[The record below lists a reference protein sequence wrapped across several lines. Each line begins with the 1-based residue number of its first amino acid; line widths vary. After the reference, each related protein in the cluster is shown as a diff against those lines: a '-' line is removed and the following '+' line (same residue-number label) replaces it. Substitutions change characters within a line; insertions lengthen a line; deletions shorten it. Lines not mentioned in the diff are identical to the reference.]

1 MTMSGLKAPNNKI
14 LVAGTPLIQELNV
27 ENATNMYPG
36 RLVKKGTNDNDVTVS
51 GAAGICFGWL
61 GYEQCTNAGFMPTD
75 KTTNYAANA
84 QAPVL
89 YGGGFVV
96 LGKLAANQTV
106 VKGDRLVAAAD
117 GMVSKA
123 APAVTKDG
131 STQVTSSAAK
141 EAPISGTVPEGGI
154 VVGIAMESVTTT
166 TAAADIMV
174 LSLI

>member
-1 MTMSGLKAPNNKI
+1 MTMFGLKAPNNKI

-27 ENATNMYPG
+27 EDATNMYPG
-36 RLVKKGTNDNDVTVS
+36 RLVIKGSNDNDVTVS
-51 GAAGICFGWL
+51 GAAGKCLGWL
-61 GYEQCTNAGFMPTD
+61 GYEQCTNAGFMPT
-75 KTTNYAANA
+75 
-84 QAPVL
+84 
-89 YGGGFVV
+89 GFVV
-96 LGKLAANQTV
+96 IGKLAGSQTV

-123 APAVTKDG
+123 APAVTKTG
-131 STQVTSSAAK
+131 TTELTSSVAK

-154 VVGIAMESVTTT
+154 VVGIAMESVETT

>member
-1 MTMSGLKAPNNKI
+1 MTMFGLKAPNNKI

-51 GAAGICFGWL
+51 GAAGICLGWL

-75 KTTNYAANA
+75 KTTIYAADA

-96 LGKLAANQTV
+96 IGKLAASQTV

-123 APAVTKDG
+123 AAAVTKAG
-131 STQVTSSAAK
+131 STPVTSSADD
-141 EAPISGTVPEGGI
+141 APISGTVPEGGI

-166 TAAADIMV
+166 NAAADIMV